1 MSEMK
6 KNIMHRIMLIN
17 IINADIFG
25 VVELIIMRIQKSFI
39 RGRNSNFITYSIF
52 INF

>member
-1 MSEMK
+1 MK
-6 KNIMHRIMLIN
+6 KNIMHRIMLIK

-25 VVELIIMRIQKSFI
+25 MVELIIIQIQKSFI
-39 RGRNSNFITYSIF
+39 RERNSNFIIYSIF